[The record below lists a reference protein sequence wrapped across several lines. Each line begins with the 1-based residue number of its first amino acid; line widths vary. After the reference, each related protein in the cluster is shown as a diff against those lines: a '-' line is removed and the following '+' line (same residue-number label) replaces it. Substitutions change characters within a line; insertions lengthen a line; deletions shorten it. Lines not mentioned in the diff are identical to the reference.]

1 MITIEE
7 SEYKQLKKD
16 ADDNRQVVKIA
27 VIIGLLLALVLMY
40 LAFGSKLI
48 DISIKQ
54 HQATVDQEIARSEAL
69 NDVQVREIE
78 QGDLTFDEYIQWLEA
93 KNGSSNESS
102 QN

>member
-27 VIIGLLLALVLMY
+27 VFVVLLLTLVLIY

-54 HQATVDQEIARSEAL
+54 HQATVDQEIARAEAL

-93 KNGSSNESS
+93 KNDSSHESS